1 METLECVVLPVIV
14 EVHVISGREHPGFC
28 CSRTGLSARDMVGSK
43 KGKFTRT
50 KPASNTSEL
59 AEGVGSAAVSARAL
73 TLSRPLTTC
82 LT

>member
-1 METLECVVLPVIV
+1 METLECVVLPVIPVIV
-14 EVHVISGREHPGFC
+14 EVHVMSGREHPGFC

-73 TLSRPLTTC
+73 TL
-82 LT
+82 